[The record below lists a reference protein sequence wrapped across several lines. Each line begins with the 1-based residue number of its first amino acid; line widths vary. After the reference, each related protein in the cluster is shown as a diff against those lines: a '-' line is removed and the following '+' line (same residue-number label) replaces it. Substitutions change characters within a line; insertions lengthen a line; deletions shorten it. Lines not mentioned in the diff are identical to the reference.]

1 MRTLTLRLPEE
12 LARKLTARARVEKTT
27 QAAVLRGALADYLG
41 DMPANQA
48 NQANQEDSFMDLAGD
63 LAGCLEG
70 PGDLSY
76 SSKYLDGYGR

>member
-12 LARKLTARARVEKTT
+12 LARRLTARARVEKTT

-41 DMPANQA
+41 DMPAS
-48 NQANQEDSFMDLAGD
+48 QANQEGSFVDLAGD

-76 SSKYLDGYGR
+76 SRKYLDGYGR

>member
-12 LARKLTARARVEKTT
+12 LARKLMARARFEKTT
-27 QAAVLRGALADYLG
+27 QAAVLREVLADYLVEL
-41 DMPANQA
+41 PAPQ
-48 NQANQEDSFMDLAGD
+48 DGSFMDLAGD

-76 SSKYLDGYGR
+76 SRKYFDGYGR